1 MKNRLDYLTNLIDK
15 YLVGVDHKAIERQ
28 KEVQQATRIR
38 LDELEQ
44 RISRIEIELA
54 VDAFHLDLKRK
65 MEQRANLAVDAL
77 PSCYDD
83 SSYNAALDLS
93 RKMQI
98 QVQKLIDARD
108 NQMHQEG

>member
-15 YLVGVDHKAIERQ
+15 YFVGVACAEGQ
-28 KEVQQATRIR
+28 KEVQLAI
-38 LDELEQ
+38 LELEQ
-44 RISRIEIELA
+44 RVHLIETALA
-54 VDAFHLDLKRK
+54 VD
-65 MEQRANLAVDAL
+65 VL

-83 SSYNAALDLS
+83 SSYNDALDLN

-108 NQMHQEG
+108 NQMLQEG